1 MHKLLNVSKIFKYFV
16 CIYVYNMP
24 TMHIFRSKKGRT
36 LIPVPAW
43 IRDELNLQNKDEV
56 EVKRIG
62 KKIIVTKKE
71 TENK

>member
-1 MHKLLNVSKIFKYFV
+1 
-16 CIYVYNMP
+16 MP
-24 TMHIFRSKKGRT
+24 TMHIFRSKNGRT

-56 EVKRIG
+56 DVKRIG

-71 TENK
+71 TKQE

>member
-1 MHKLLNVSKIFKYFV
+1 MKIFKYFV
-16 CIYVYNMP
+16 CIYVCNMP
-24 TMHIFRSKKGRT
+24 TMHIFRSKNGRT

-62 KKIIVTKKE
+62 KKIIVKKKE
-71 TENK
+71 TTQK

>member
-1 MHKLLNVSKIFKYFV
+1 
-16 CIYVYNMP
+16 MP
-24 TMHIFRSKKGRT
+24 TMHIFRSKNGRT

-56 EVKRIG
+56 DVRRIG

-71 TENK
+71 KNDK

>member
-1 MHKLLNVSKIFKYFV
+1 
-16 CIYVYNMP
+16 MP

-56 EVKRIG
+56 EVRRIG

-71 TENK
+71 TTQK

>member
-1 MHKLLNVSKIFKYFV
+1 MKIFKYFV
-16 CIYVYNMP
+16 CIFAYNMP
-24 TMHIFRSKKGRT
+24 TMHIFRSKNGRT

-56 EVKRIG
+56 DVRRIG